1 MSENNQVT
9 KFTPEGD
16 IETPYTRAQKEWD
29 DRIGSSRVQAY
40 NWRRAFFMTSI
51 LCLVLACGLIYMTTQ
66 QHVIPYIIKVDK
78 MGKVQSVGPVNK
90 MNHTPGIPEM
100 RYFLSEFV
108 MKIRT
113 ISFDPIVMKRD
124 WLSAYDFVTSRGTNQ
139 LNSLAARDNPFD
151 KLGQMTVS
159 VDMVSVIPISDTSF
173 QAEWSEKVQNKF
185 GNLMNTF
192 RYKGIFTIVMKEPK
206 DESQVL
212 KNPLGIF
219 IDSFNFSRL

>member
-1 MSENNQVT
+1 MSNTDQVI
-9 KFTPEGD
+9 KFTPEGG
-16 IETPYTRAQKEWD
+16 IETPYNRAKKEWD

-40 NWRRAFFMTSI
+40 NWRLAFFISSALSLMLTS
-51 LCLVLACGLIYMTTQ
+51 GLIYMTTK
-66 QHVIPYIIKVDK
+66 QHVIPYIIKVDTI
-78 MGKVQSVGPVNK
+78 GKVQSVGPVNRIDYK
-90 MNHTPGIPEM
+90 PGIPEIK
-100 RYFLSEFV
+100 YFLSEFV
-108 MKIRT
+108 MKIRM

-124 WLSAYDFVTSRGTNQ
+124 WLSAYDFVTTRGTNQ
-139 LNSLAARDNPFD
+139 LNSLAKRDNPFD

-159 VDMVSVIPISDTSF
+159 VDIISVIPVSDSSF

-192 RYKGIFTIVMKEPK
+192 RYKGIFTIVIKEPQ
-206 DESQVL
+206 EEEGIL